1 MVASSASSQVIS
13 QCGKICSGAWVA
25 EMLSCTRMAGMVSI
39 KKGNA
44 MKIPWNT
51 TEFIEDIEK
60 KQWTYLCFVW
70 CNNLDVSLLG
80 TAYRSRIGPLCW
92 SFIAFCFSFHSFHSF
107 PVSIISRRWALKKEP
122 SQSSEQRG
130 KRPGRLFK
138 PKKNKSSG
146 EDIKGQ
152 RCFQDCCCYSSDNLL
167 EVVESLRCREISFFV
182 AMLKNVSDL
191 TGWTKPVNDELKWW

>member
-1 MVASSASSQVIS
+1 MVASRQRIVPGHIPV
-13 QCGKICSGAWVA
+13 W
-25 EMLSCTRMAGMVSI
+25 EDMLWSLGRGDAFMYKDGRDGLN

-51 TEFIEDIEK
+51 TEFIEDIENIWK
-60 KQWTYLCFVW
+60 YLCFVW

-122 SQSSEQRG
+122 SQSFEPRARQAAW
-130 KRPGRLFK
+130 
-138 PKKNKSSG
+138 
-146 EDIKGQ
+146 
-152 RCFQDCCCYSSDNLL
+152 
-167 EVVESLRCREISFFV
+167 SLPMPCREISFFV

-191 TGWTKPVNDELKWW
+191 TGWTKPVKDELKWW